1 MNIDYQG
8 KTYEIFIRKAFKC
21 PSGGRHGALSTYYIQ
36 SLNCEL
42 NWDSSRPNGRP
53 AFRQFSKLQLNIQ
66 LALLKLSKRKKY
78 YKSRDAFADLLK
90 QIYKANSHKMMYLI
104 VKKALVVVEAYE
116 RELLLGSER

>member
-21 PSGGRHGALSTYYIQ
+21 PAGKRHGALSSYYIQ
-36 SLNCEL
+36 SIQHEL
-42 NWDSSRPNGRP
+42 GNGNYGINERP

-78 YKSRDAFADLLK
+78 YRSRDAFANLLK
-90 QIYKANSHKMMYLI
+90 EVYKANTHSMLYLI
-104 VKKALVVVEAYE
+104 IKKALVIVEAYE
-116 RELLLGSER
+116 RELLMG